1 MSEDSDEADMN
12 EDGSSASVAASAEAA
27 GEGSYPNEGI
37 IPDIVISEALRQPVL
52 VAAAALGTRGESPP
66 TIIDLTLSDDES
78 EVAGDDSDKANMS
91 EDGDV
96 ESASFSAASEGGDSD
111 QANMNE
117 DGDVGSASFSA
128 ASEAAGGGSLPNEGV
143 CCIRSKQSAMSY
155 LLYYAISTLIYYRM

>member
-1 MSEDSDEADMN
+1 MN
-12 EDGSSASVAASAEAA
+12 EDSNEESLSAA
-27 GEGSYPNEGI
+27 
-37 IPDIVISEALRQPVL
+37 
-52 VAAAALGTRGESPP
+52 
-66 TIIDLTLSDDES
+66 S
-78 EVAGDDSDKANMS
+78 EVAGDDGDKANMS

-155 LLYYAISTLIYYRM
+155 FLYYAISTLIYYRM